1 MVGETSFSIKKE
13 VQPKGSTSF
22 FERNR
27 YTWEDDLE
35 PAQAYAVGDVA
46 SSRS

>member
-13 VQPKGSTSF
+13 VQPEARPASSKEIVTPG
-22 FERNR
+22 
-27 YTWEDDLE
+27 EDDLE